1 MALGRTK
8 TSRRQKA
15 AEPAEPDHEF
25 ESYLAALAPEE
36 SVESTGSGRRFGA
49 AQVYQ
54 LRLPL
59 MANERLKELAFK
71 QGTSPAALARDW
83 VMQHLA
89 LEEDNAAAAPAAPMH
104 QPAPAEYSA
113 PLEHA
118 APDEYTVVDDYAA
131 PVEYGAPQAD
141 PMWPDQDTQKH
152 FQPVSEPPVRHDAY
166 GDVEQTEEITVP
178 QNRFR
183 H

>member
-8 TSRRQKA
+8 TGRRQQKSA
-15 AEPAEPDHEF
+15 QSAEPDHEF

-49 AQVYQ
+49 SQVYQ

-59 MANERLKELAFK
+59 MANERLRELAFK

-89 LEEDNAAAAPAAPMH
+89 DADEEPVH
-104 QPAPAEYSA
+104 SGPAPS
-113 PLEHA
+113 
-118 APDEYTVVDDYAA
+118 
-131 PVEYGAPQAD
+131 GQG
-141 PMWPDQDTQKH
+141 PMWPGEDMQQGFGPAPEYDV
-152 FQPVSEPPVRHDAY
+152 PAGYDAPAGY
-166 GDVEQTEEITVP
+166 DVPAGYAVPTGYDGIEQTDEITMP
-178 QNRFR
+178 QKRFQR
-183 H
+183 